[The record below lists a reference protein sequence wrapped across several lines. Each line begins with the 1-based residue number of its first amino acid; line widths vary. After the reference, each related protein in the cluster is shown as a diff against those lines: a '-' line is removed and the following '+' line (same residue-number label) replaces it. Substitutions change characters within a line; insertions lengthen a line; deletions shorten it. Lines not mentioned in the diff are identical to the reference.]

1 MITSLASI
9 DSSNFEGVLTRRL
22 ARAIVR
28 GVLQLEHLGYEG
40 KKVRVVLGWGVGFGI
55 TSEQNQ
61 SKREGEGE
69 GKGKGKGE
77 GVVFISLHR
86 GLLIEAVNAQHTT
99 EVNPVLLIALRA
111 GAARN
116 ERVLIKDVLRE
127 KDRAKLELIVD
138 VASQRTTEGASV
150 CMVLKW

>member
-1 MITSLASI
+1 M
-9 DSSNFEGVLTRRL
+9 G
-22 ARAIVR
+22 
-28 GVLQLEHLGYEG
+28 G
-40 KKVRVVLGWGVGFGI
+40 GVGFGI

-61 SKREGEGE
+61 SKGEGE
-69 GKGKGKGE
+69 GKGE

-86 GLLIEAVNAQHTT
+86 GLLLEAGNAQHTT

-138 VASQRTTEGASV
+138 VAGQRTAEGASF
-150 CMVLKW
+150 CMVLKWRQRQLGQSVVVVVE